1 MALTANREVNRYVD
15 QELRSHAVAASV
27 HVYKGG
33 FVGLNTSGYA
43 RPLTAG
49 DRLLGLAYEEK
60 DNSSGANGDVSVRVF
75 TFGDFEHTLSGAAVT
90 DIGRPVFASD
100 DTTLTF
106 VADGNTYVGTV
117 RDRPE
122 ANKIILRLD
131 SDRRALKTVR
141 YDAGN
146 FGAGADLAQSGIHEF
161 KEESWIVNTRIVNG
175 ATAAVGIDN
184 SNTCV
189 VTVRSGG
196 SIIVSKTF
204 DATTL
209 FPASNSSVSL
219 GTPASPRVDANDIL
233 TVQVTNGVT
242 ADPGPFAIEVDYV

>member
-15 QELRSHAVAASV
+15 QEVRSHAVAATV

-60 DNSSGANGDVSVRVF
+60 DNSSGSDGAVSVRVF

-106 VADGNTYVGTV
+106 VGDGNTYVGTV

-122 ANKIILRLD
+122 ANKITLRLD

-141 YDAGN
+141 YDAGD
-146 FGAGADLAQSGIHEF
+146 FAAGGDLALTAVHQF
-161 KEESWIVNTRIVNG
+161 KEESWVVHARVVNG
-175 ATAAVGIDN
+175 PTTAVGIDN
-184 SNTCV
+184 SNTSV
-189 VTVRSGG
+189 VTVRNGG
-196 SIIVSKTF
+196 SIVATKTF
-204 DATTL
+204 NAAVA
-209 FPASNSSVSL
+209 FPAINSATSL
-219 GTPASPRVDANDIL
+219 GTPSPPRFDADDIL
-233 TVQVTNGVT
+233 EVQVSNGAT
-242 ADPGPFAIEVDYV
+242 ADLGPFAIEVDYV

>member
-33 FVGLNTSGYA
+33 FVGLNTTGYA
-43 RPLTAG
+43 RPLSAG
-49 DRLLGLAYEEK
+49 DRLLGLAYDEK
-60 DNSSGANGDVSVRVF
+60 DNSSGADGDVSVRVF

-90 DIGRPVFASD
+90 DVGRPVFASD

-131 SDRRALKTVR
+131 SDRRAVKTVR
-141 YDAGN
+141 YDVADL
-146 FGAGADLAQSGIHEF
+146 GAGADLAQTGIHEF
-161 KEESWIVNTRIVNG
+161 KAESWIVNARIVNG
-175 ATAAVGIDN
+175 ATAAAGIDN

-189 VTVRSGG
+189 VTVRNAG
-196 SIIVSKTF
+196 SVVATKTF
-204 DATTL
+204 NAATL
-209 FPASNSSVSL
+209 FPTANSAASL
-219 GTPASPRVDANDIL
+219 GTPSVPRVDADDIL

-242 ADPGPFAIEVDYV
+242 ADPGPFAFEVDYV

>member
-1 MALTANREVNRYVD
+1 MALTANREVNRFVD

-33 FVGLNTSGYA
+33 FVGVNTSGYA

-49 DRLLGLAYEEK
+49 DKLLGLAYEEK
-60 DNSSGANGDVSVRVF
+60 DNSSGANGDVSARVF
-75 TFGDFEHTLSGAAVT
+75 TFGDFEHTLSGVAVT
-90 DIGRPVFASD
+90 DIGRAVFANN

-106 VADGNTYVGTV
+106 IADGNTYVGTV

-131 SDRRALKTVR
+131 SDGRALRTVR
-141 YDAGN
+141 YDVGDFA
-146 FGAGADLAQSGIHEF
+146 AGADLAQTGIHQF

-175 ATAAVGIDN
+175 ATAAAGIDN
-184 SNTCV
+184 SNTCI

-196 SIIVSKTF
+196 SIIASKIF

-209 FPASNSSVSL
+209 FPAINSAASL
-219 GTPASPRVDANDIL
+219 GTPSSPQVDADDIL
-233 TVQVTNGVT
+233 TVQVSNGVT